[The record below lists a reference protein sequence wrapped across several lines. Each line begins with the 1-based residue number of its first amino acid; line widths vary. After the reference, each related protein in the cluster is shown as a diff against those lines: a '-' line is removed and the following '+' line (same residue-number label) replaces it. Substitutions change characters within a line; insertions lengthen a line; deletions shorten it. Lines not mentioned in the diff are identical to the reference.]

1 MGWSKP
7 KIPTSK
13 DVQRWSPW
21 VCLFILFAGA
31 FVALTY
37 GILHSPAD
45 GLPALASGYWLPLT
59 GRMMAGVMTALTGYL
74 LWWEFQAYYVWCW
87 NSRRHS
93 ALLVWQQ
100 RAHQHRYLACHVLLT
115 SDTQLLPRLAGTSY
129 KDNNNDPPLTLLAE
143 EPLIPGIARFEQLCQ
158 LLINQI
164 KASLIQHYPSGQ
176 MTVLIETS
184 ASDKERER
192 TTLIRLWKEDELPWI
207 LDIHMSP
214 TPLPLSDEN
223 NHLFDID
230 NPVLVLALHYR
241 QPEENLPEFASA
253 LLLLPPELLKVSIR
267 RDTVRVFRPMP
278 LNIDAISREL
288 TELRDMAQQP
298 VNARYLVWHSGL
310 TQASQ
315 QALGRVVNDLPLSL
329 HNDIATG
336 GIIDV
341 DKVIAAY
348 GPPAGWL
355 MVATAAEMVRYG
367 PGSHWLLQVRN
378 KQASAVVTGNGYPA
392 INQEYLD
399 TTSSPYPAG
408 SLMLAVMLNIL
419 VLWFIGRYSQE
430 WLFSWAGVAMTLLLM
445 IVTLPGIV
453 FGLRSAV
460 AHLQYPRF
468 IQAIVRAQKE

>member
-1 MGWSKP
+1 
-7 KIPTSK
+7 
-13 DVQRWSPW
+13 
-21 VCLFILFAGA
+21 
-31 FVALTY
+31 
-37 GILHSPAD
+37 
-45 GLPALASGYWLPLT
+45 
-59 GRMMAGVMTALTGYL
+59 
-74 LWWEFQAYYVWCW
+74 
-87 NSRRHS
+87 
-93 ALLVWQQ
+93 
-100 RAHQHRYLACHVLLT
+100 
-115 SDTQLLPRLAGTSY
+115 
-129 KDNNNDPPLTLLAE
+129 
-143 EPLIPGIARFEQLCQ
+143 
-158 LLINQI
+158 
-164 KASLIQHYPSGQ
+164 
-176 MTVLIETS
+176 
-184 ASDKERER
+184 
-192 TTLIRLWKEDELPWI
+192 
-207 LDIHMSP
+207 MSP

-298 VNARYLVWHSGL
+298 VNARYLVWHSGS

-419 VLWFIGRYSQE
+419 VLWFIGRYSRE
-430 WLFSWAGVAMTLLLM
+430 WLFS
-445 IVTLPGIV
+445 
-453 FGLRSAV
+453 R
-460 AHLQYPRF
+460 
-468 IQAIVRAQKE
+468 QA

>member
-59 GRMMAGVMTALTGYL
+59 GRMMAVVMTALTGYL

-129 KDNNNDPPLTLLAE
+129 EDNNNDPPLTLLAE

-184 ASDKERER
+184 E
-192 TTLIRLWKEDELPWI
+192 
-207 LDIHMSP
+207 
-214 TPLPLSDEN
+214 
-223 NHLFDID
+223 
-230 NPVLVLALHYR
+230 
-241 QPEENLPEFASA
+241 
-253 LLLLPPELLKVSIR
+253 
-267 RDTVRVFRPMP
+267 
-278 LNIDAISREL
+278 
-288 TELRDMAQQP
+288 
-298 VNARYLVWHSGL
+298 
-310 TQASQ
+310 
-315 QALGRVVNDLPLSL
+315 VV
-329 HNDIATG
+329 
-336 GIIDV
+336 
-341 DKVIAAY
+341 Y
-348 GPPAGWL
+348 
-355 MVATAAEMVRYG
+355 
-367 PGSHWLLQVRN
+367 
-378 KQASAVVTGNGYPA
+378 
-392 INQEYLD
+392 
-399 TTSSPYPAG
+399 
-408 SLMLAVMLNIL
+408 
-419 VLWFIGRYSQE
+419 
-430 WLFSWAGVAMTLLLM
+430 
-445 IVTLPGIV
+445 
-453 FGLRSAV
+453 
-460 AHLQYPRF
+460 
-468 IQAIVRAQKE
+468 

>member
-129 KDNNNDPPLTLLAE
+129 EDNNNDPPLTLLAE

-176 MTVLIETS
+176 MTVLIETLHRIKS
-184 ASDKERER
+184 VSEQPLFVYGKRMNYPGYW
-192 TTLIRLWKEDELPWI
+192 TSIC
-207 LDIHMSP
+207 H
-214 TPLPLSDEN
+214 PLPFLSVMRITTYLILIT
-223 NHLFDID
+223 LF
-230 NPVLVLALHYR
+230 LFWR
-241 QPEENLPEFASA
+241 CTTAS
-253 LLLLPPELLKVSIR
+253 R
-267 RDTVRVFRPMP
+267 RKTCRNSPAHCYCCRP
-278 LNIDAISREL
+278 S
-288 TELRDMAQQP
+288 
-298 VNARYLVWHSGL
+298 Y
-310 TQASQ
+310 
-315 QALGRVVNDLPLSL
+315 
-329 HNDIATG
+329 
-336 GIIDV
+336 
-341 DKVIAAY
+341 
-348 GPPAGWL
+348 
-355 MVATAAEMVRYG
+355 
-367 PGSHWLLQVRN
+367 
-378 KQASAVVTGNGYPA
+378 
-392 INQEYLD
+392 
-399 TTSSPYPAG
+399 
-408 SLMLAVMLNIL
+408 
-419 VLWFIGRYSQE
+419 
-430 WLFSWAGVAMTLLLM
+430 
-445 IVTLPGIV
+445 
-453 FGLRSAV
+453 
-460 AHLQYPRF
+460 
-468 IQAIVRAQKE
+468 